1 MNTPQKPL
9 QMLDSPMKTPTGAE
23 SPTTARP
30 FEIDDDET
38 FVPSPMVAGSPAPS
52 KHEPTEVPPAKP
64 PRPLNPQQVAEN
76 TLKEAFPSIDAS
88 VVKAILRASGGQ
100 IEPAFNALLG
110 MSDPEA
116 ARELSPP
123 PQLSHP
129 PTQIIGSTPQSQLE
143 ADERY
148 ARQLAEQYE
157 GLARREFTDQAQE
170 NDQSNRT
177 RGTNSL
183 RNDTHEEWSF
193 IEDDLPIIKDHLKK
207 GFLETQSKVNSW
219 ITTLKKKIDGEDEE
233 DNMPHDYGAS
243 YRPRRSNEDVRRS
256 GDYNRYDADPQVLG
270 DDFAGIQMNSDGT
283 LARPIID
290 RIPDQKLFEPQPSIA
305 KVSDNRTTS
314 GQGIVSSEKDIY
326 NASLK
331 PTVNPA
337 PTKQSKWQPLSS
349 AKSKVAGEADNDP
362 FSLGDSEDEKEVKER
377 IAIRGKV
384 DNVENGEDLKFPCEA
399 PKKMM
404 INSPNKSEQPAGVA
418 S

>member
-9 QMLDSPMKTPTGAE
+9 QMLDGPMKTPTGAE

-30 FEIDDDET
+30 FELDDDET
-38 FVPSPMVAGSPAPS
+38 FVPSPMEGESPAPS
-52 KHEPTEVPPAKP
+52 KHEPTEEPPAKP
-64 PRPLNPQQVAEN
+64 PRPLNPLQVAEN

-116 ARELSPP
+116 AREPSPP
-123 PQLSHP
+123 PQLSR

-143 ADERY
+143 SDERY

-157 GLARREFTDQAQE
+157 GIARREFTDQAQE
-170 NDQSNRT
+170 NGQSDRT

-283 LARPIID
+283 LARPITD
-290 RIPDQKLFEPQPSIA
+290 RIADQMLFEPQPAIA
-305 KVSDNRTTS
+305 KVSNNRAIS
-314 GQGIVSSEKDIY
+314 DQGTISSEKDIY
-326 NASLK
+326 NASPK
-331 PTVNPA
+331 PTINSA
-337 PTKQSKWQPLSS
+337 PIKQSKWQPLSS
-349 AKSKVAGEADNDP
+349 AKSKVVGETDNDP

-377 IAIRGKV
+377 IAVRGKV
-384 DNVENGEDLKFPCEA
+384 NNVENSEDLKLPCEA
-399 PKKMM
+399 TKKIMLS
-404 INSPNKSEQPAGVA
+404 SPTKSEQPADAA